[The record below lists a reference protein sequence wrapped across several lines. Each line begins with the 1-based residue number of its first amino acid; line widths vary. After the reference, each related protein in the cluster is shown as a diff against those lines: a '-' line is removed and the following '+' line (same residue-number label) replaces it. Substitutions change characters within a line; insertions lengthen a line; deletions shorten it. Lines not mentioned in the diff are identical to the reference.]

1 MKIEFIKELVK
12 IIDNSSIQEL
22 DYSSNNER
30 IMLAKFNPQR
40 YENKASYSAA
50 PIPSEAGAG
59 LRKDLGEADGM
70 PDQEPSA
77 YSTDA
82 SIQKDVAET
91 GGAEVKNTDSNTDT
105 ISSTMIGTFY
115 SKPSPDEEPYVSVGS
130 TVKKGDVLCIIES
143 MKMMNEIKSP
153 FDCEILDVL
162 AGEEEVVEYGQEL
175 FSVRKL

>member
-12 IIDNSSIQEL
+12 IVDNSSIQEL

-30 IMLAKFNPQR
+30 IMLAKFNKQR
-40 YENKASYSAA
+40 YENKPAYPVAQA
-50 PIPSEAGAG
+50 LNEAGAG
-59 LRKDLGEADGM
+59 LRKDLGEAAGM
-70 PDQEPSA
+70 PDTEQIA
-77 YSTDA
+77 YGAEAPIQTDVTE
-82 SIQKDVAET
+82 S
-91 GGAEVKNTDSNTDT
+91 GGAEKQTADPNTDT

-115 SKPSPDEEPYVSVGS
+115 SKPSPEEEPYVSVGS

-153 FDCEILDVL
+153 FDCEILEVL